1 MIPKPESGLPS
12 PDAASEAHSKRV
24 SQHLQSL
31 IDAAEEGIPF
41 SRFMHEALYAPGL
54 GYYAA
59 GARKFGPAGD
69 FTTAP
74 EISSLFGA
82 VLGRQIAAILEDAG
96 GSMLEFGAG
105 TGALAVQLLRKLAEL
120 DALPDRYIILEV
132 SPDLVER
139 QQALIA
145 SELPELAE
153 LVCWID
159 SLPDDF
165 RGVVVAN
172 EVADAIPVERFRIDG
187 GRVMRAHVVGQNG
200 RFDWQFAPAPDD
212 MQAAVRRIEAD
223 TGQSLPDG
231 YCSELAPG
239 REAWVRDIA
248 ERLAHGTL
256 VLIDYGVSRREYYA
270 PDRNDGWLQCH
281 FRQHVH
287 GNPLILAG
295 IQDIT
300 AWVDF
305 TAIASTAV
313 AAGLSVNGYA
323 SQGPFL
329 LSGGLDYEFADFT
342 TLSETRQAALSGQ
355 AKLLTMPGEMGENFK
370 LIALTRG
377 AVGPLPAFRDT
388 DRAHAL

>member
-12 PDAASEAHSKRV
+12 PDTASATHSKHV
-24 SQHLQSL
+24 TQHLQSL
-31 IDAAEEGIPF
+31 IDATDEGIPF
-41 SRFMHEALYAPGL
+41 SQFMHEALYSPGL

-74 EISSLFGA
+74 EISPLYGA
-82 VLGRQIAAILEDAG
+82 VLGRQIAAILDDAA
-96 GSMLEFGAG
+96 GSILEFGAG
-105 TGALAVQLLRKLAEL
+105 TGALTVQLLRKLAEL
-120 DALPDRYIILEV
+120 NALPHRYLILEV

-145 SELPELAE
+145 SELPELSK
-153 LVCWID
+153 LVRWID
-159 SLPDDF
+159 LPPDDF
-165 RGVVVAN
+165 RGVIVAN
-172 EVADAIPVERFRIDG
+172 EVLDAIPVERFRMDG
-187 GRVMRAHVVGQNG
+187 DCVMRGYVVGQDG
-200 RFDWQFAPAPDD
+200 RFDWRYVPAPE
-212 MQAAVRRIEAD
+212 AIASAVRRIEAD
-223 TGQSLPDG
+223 IGQALPDG

-239 REAWVRDIA
+239 REAWVKDIA
-248 ERLAHGTL
+248 ERLAHGTI

-287 GNPLILAG
+287 GNPLILPG

-305 TAIASTAV
+305 TAVANVAV
-313 AAGLSVNGYA
+313 EAGLSVNGYA

-329 LSGGLDYEFADFT
+329 LRGGLDLEFADFT
-342 TLSETRQAALSGQ
+342 ALSETRQATLSGQ

-377 AVGPLPAFRDT
+377 NVEALPAFRDT
-388 DRAHAL
+388 DRAHTL